1 MITIKNIFLM
11 KLRNKF
17 SRYFRMPDI
26 FILNKDWFDF
36 FETNNFDKKFII
48 DDLNFSNLDLLVSK
62 FPIQLKIRVE
72 SDFNESDVNNID
84 SFLIKEIQIKFIFYT
99 LMHKAY
105 SKCVMRWNE
114 SIQKN
119 GCDFF

>member
-62 FPIQLKIRVE
+62 FPI
-72 SDFNESDVNNID
+72 
-84 SFLIKEIQIKFIFYT
+84 
-99 LMHKAY
+99 
-105 SKCVMRWNE
+105 
-114 SIQKN
+114 
-119 GCDFF
+119 